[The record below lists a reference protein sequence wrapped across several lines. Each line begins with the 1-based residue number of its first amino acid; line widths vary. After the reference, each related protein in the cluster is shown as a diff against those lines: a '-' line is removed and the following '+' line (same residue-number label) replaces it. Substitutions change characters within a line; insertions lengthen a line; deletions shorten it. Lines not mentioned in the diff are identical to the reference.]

1 MVFSSAPLGY
11 VLRDAL
17 ALRQEGRCDAWQI
30 TAQNLQVLPEI
41 LCKLLQSLKNF
52 QPGWFFAVGLQK
64 FAEPGRRII
73 GATTCPPEGAVY
85 HVRDGVAR
93 KGGYRTEVFRSG

>member
-1 MVFSSAPLGY
+1 LYPIVSSSDPLPY

-17 ALRQEGRCDAWQI
+17 ALRQGGRGNAWQI

-52 QPGWFFAVGLQK
+52 QPGWYFAFGLQK
-64 FAEPGRRII
+64 FAEPARRII
-73 GATTCPPEGAVY
+73 GRIASHPGGHVTTPGAPL
-85 HVRDGVAR
+85 RG
-93 KGGYRTEVFRSG
+93 